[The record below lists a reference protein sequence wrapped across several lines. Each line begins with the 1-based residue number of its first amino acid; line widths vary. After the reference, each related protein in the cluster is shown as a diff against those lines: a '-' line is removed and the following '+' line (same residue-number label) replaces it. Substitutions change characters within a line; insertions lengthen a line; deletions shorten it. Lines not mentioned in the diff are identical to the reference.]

1 MTEKPGTRDRKHVR
15 DVARFDF
22 EDDEVFRIAVEVA
35 VLGDEIAEGVRADR
49 PWAARQIGRSSLS
62 VATNV
67 GEAQGE
73 HSPGDKARFYRYAR
87 RSATEAGATAAVL
100 GERGWI
106 NPEQEARI
114 RQVLVSVTGALTRR
128 IIYFE
133 GLARARKRGWLERK
147 Y

>member
-1 MTEKPGTRDRKHVR
+1 MTQTGTQDRNPTPEP
-15 DVARFDF
+15 ARFDF
-22 EDDEVFRIAVEVA
+22 EDDEVFRIAVDVA
-35 VLGDEIAEGVRADR
+35 VLGDEIAERVRDDR

-87 RSATEAGATAAVL
+87 RSATEAGATVVVL
-100 GERGWI
+100 GQRGWI
-106 NPEQEARI
+106 DSEQEARF
-114 RQVLVSVTGALTRR
+114 RQLLVSATGALTRR

-133 GLARARKRGWLERK
+133 GIARARKRGWLDRK